1 MGILRIEEAAGCGE
15 LTAEDSDDPLDIAV
29 RPAAFAEQ
37 GIAAASKLPLV
48 LARNCRRSIP
58 SDLAF
63 VCIRLPL
70 MTLASAAQFG
80 GIIRRFA

>member
-1 MGILRIEEAAGCGE
+1 LRIEEPAGCGE
-15 LTAEDSDDPLDIAV
+15 LTAEDSDDPLDVAV

-37 GIAAASKLPLV
+37 GIEAASKLPLV
-48 LARNCRRSIP
+48 LARNCRRSIS

-70 MTLASAAQFG
+70 MKLASRAQFG